1 MQSANNL
8 LSLGIKV
15 GTDAYKSDTG
25 AQIFLIKSGHLQRLL
40 QQTPG
45 LKSVPYTKSVAAILN
60 QGRFDVDATLE
71 DLKDNPTLAASVMH
85 ASIELAA
92 EKGILPKPSGRGLAA
107 DDATTITLTRE
118 QALERAKMEASRAR
132 AEEKDVTATV
142 RSVAETLKNAGN
154 PVNMP
159 HFDRRL
165 RSELSMT
172 DQLTGMSAP
181 SEAGAQLIS
190 NAVRHVF
197 ELVDKDF
204 ARAFKKAMLTFD
216 ELGCAE
222 VSTTNWFRTRSP
234 TIVGIKTVLATPGG
248 YRFEVEFHTAD
259 SYKAKVDNH
268 DTYKQLQKLQKLQEQ
283 QPGNGEPLDQSIAEQ
298 LLARERQACNKV
310 VIPDGAMEIPHWEAD
325 ADRTVAANQTRRL
338 QVAPPRRTA
347 VSPIA
352 TEIVGA
358 LGARAIVLV
367 GMPGSGK
374 STIGPRLADQLG
386 LPFIDTVKKIEARTG
401 MSISDIFATKGEQ
414 DFRNREVNEIRQS
427 LEQRGAVIATGG
439 GAFMREETRR
449 CIGEKAVSIWLN
461 TGEGEIRKRLG
472 GDTTRPLLQTE
483 NRQDKITQLIHE
495 RTPLYQLADL
505 TIVPLHKR
513 DNMNAN
519 ECVTALH
526 AYLCG
531 EGRTAQPRLDLVE
544 AAP

>member
-1 MQSANNL
+1 
-8 LSLGIKV
+8 
-15 GTDAYKSDTG
+15 
-25 AQIFLIKSGHLQRLL
+25 
-40 QQTPG
+40 
-45 LKSVPYTKSVAAILN
+45 
-60 QGRFDVDATLE
+60 
-71 DLKDNPTLAASVMH
+71 MH

-92 EKGILPKPSGRGLAA
+92 EKGILPKRSGRGLAA

-118 QALERAKMEASRAR
+118 QASERAKMEASRAR

-165 RSELSMT
+165 RSELSMI

-190 NAVRHVF
+190 NTVRHVF
-197 ELVDKDF
+197 ELLDKDF
-204 ARAFKKAMLTFD
+204 ARAFKKAILAFD
-216 ELGCAE
+216 ERGCAE

-268 DTYKQLQKLQKLQEQ
+268 DTYKQLQKLQEL

-298 LLARERQACNKV
+298 LLARVRQACNKV

-325 ADRTVAANQTRRL
+325 ADRTAGANQTRRL
-338 QVAPPRRTA
+338 QAAPPRRTA

-367 GMPGSGK
+367 GMAGAGK
-374 STIGPRLADQLG
+374 STIGPRLANQLG
-386 LPFIDTVKKIEARTG
+386 LPFIDSDKKIEAALD

-414 DFRNREVNEIRQS
+414 HFRNLELDEIRQS
-427 LEQRGAVIATGG
+427 LEQGPAVIATGG

-472 GDTTRPLLQTE
+472 SDTTRPLLQTE
-483 NRQDKITQLIHE
+483 SRQDKITQLIHE

-531 EGRTAQPRLDLVE
+531 EGRTAQPRLDLVA